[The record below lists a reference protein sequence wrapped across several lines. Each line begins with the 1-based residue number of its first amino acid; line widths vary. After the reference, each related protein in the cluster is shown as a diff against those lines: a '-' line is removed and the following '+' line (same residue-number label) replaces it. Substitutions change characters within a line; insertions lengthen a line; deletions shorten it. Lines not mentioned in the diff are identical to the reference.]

1 MSQEVMKHEQT
12 IMHTEYHTMIG
23 KILFLFKSF
32 IGEFDVVLLDYSL
45 IYTALRFLTRAWDA
59 HAFS

>member
-1 MSQEVMKHEQT
+1 
-12 IMHTEYHTMIG
+12 MIG